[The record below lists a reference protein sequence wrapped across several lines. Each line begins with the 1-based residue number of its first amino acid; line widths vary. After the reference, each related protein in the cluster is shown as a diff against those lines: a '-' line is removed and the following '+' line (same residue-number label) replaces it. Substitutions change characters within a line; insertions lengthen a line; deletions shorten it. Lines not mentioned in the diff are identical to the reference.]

1 MVTKTWDKDPPITIY
16 PAFMSGISTSF
27 RYPANEAT
35 WDENHIKLML
45 QVLEKYGYVQV
56 MGYST
61 IWIRWQP
68 LSINTGIN
76 ILKRDFGVHRFS
88 KKSNME

>member
-35 WDENHIKLML
+35 WDENYIKLML
-45 QVLEKYGYVQV
+45 QVLEKYGLCT
-56 MGYST
+56 SH
-61 IWIRWQP
+61 
-68 LSINTGIN
+68 GI
-76 ILKRDFGVHRFS
+76 
-88 KKSNME
+88 